1 MIVNMLLACT
11 RRIRKPRS
19 PWALRVVGAA
29 SVLILV
35 RGLLG
40 IHGDGIDQ
48 WVLPGVV
55 GGAALAIVWVRLGRD
70 TTQPLLGERD
80 TLWRKFRVWGGLV
93 YGVIA
98 MPVIGF
104 FAGAYGLHFCVMV
117 AAAVWIATRK
127 PQAAA

>member
-1 MIVNMLLACT
+1 MRQSNRPVVLLVWSVG
-11 RRIRKPRS
+11 RHS
-19 PWALRVVGAA
+19 PLSGCAGW
-29 SVLILV
+29 
-35 RGLLG
+35 
-40 IHGDGIDQ
+40 
-48 WVLPGVV
+48 
-55 GGAALAIVWVRLGRD
+55 
-70 TTQPLLGERD
+70 TYQPLLGERD

-93 YGVIA
+93 YGIIA

>member
-1 MIVNMLLACT
+1 M
-11 RRIRKPRS
+11 
-19 PWALRVVGAA
+19 
-29 SVLILV
+29 
-35 RGLLG
+35 
-40 IHGDGIDQ
+40 
-48 WVLPGVV
+48 V

-104 FAGAYGLHFCVMV
+104 FAGAYGLQFCVMV
-117 AAAVWIATRK
+117 AVAVWLAVRGQTDGVDG
-127 PQAAA
+127 

>member
-1 MIVNMLLACT
+1 M
-11 RRIRKPRS
+11 
-19 PWALRVVGAA
+19 
-29 SVLILV
+29 
-35 RGLLG
+35 
-40 IHGDGIDQ
+40 
-48 WVLPGVV
+48 V

-70 TTQPLLGERD
+70 TTQPLLDERD
-80 TLWRKFRVWGGLV
+80 TLWRKVRVWGGLV

-117 AAAVWIATRK
+117 AAAIWIATRQ